1 MSAIT
6 ESLGQHA
13 SEKASEAVSQAQGMA
28 ETAKEKASQAMGQA
42 QHMAQQAKESAVHA
56 AEKCGELCNTTTTEV
71 ENFVRKHPV
80 WAVAATVG
88 IGYAVGLL
96 ARELLTPPPPPK
108 NRALRMLEDIQER
121 LGDFL
126 GPAYDRASHYV
137 DDGLSAAKSGVH
149 SLGDMK
155 LGNRIKQFFSN

>member
-1 MSAIT
+1 MSAYT
-6 ESLGQHA
+6 ESLGQQA
-13 SEKASEAVSQAQGMA
+13 TEKASEAMSQAQGMA
-28 ETAKEKASQAMGQA
+28 DRVKEKAIHAMDQA
-42 QHMAQQAKESAVHA
+42 QGMAQQAKEQAVHA
-56 AEKCGELCNTTTTEV
+56 AEKGRELCNTTTTEV

-108 NRALRMLEDIQER
+108 NRAVRMLEDIQER
-121 LGDFL
+121 LTDFL
-126 GPAYDRASHYV
+126 GPAYDRASHYAE
-137 DDGLSAAKSGVH
+137 DGLSAVKSGAQ
-149 SLGDMK
+149 SLSEMK

>member
-1 MSAIT
+1 MSAYT
-6 ESLGQHA
+6 ESLGQQA
-13 SEKASEAVSQAQGMA
+13 TEKASEAMSQAQGMA
-28 ETAKEKASQAMGQA
+28 DRVKERATQAMDQAQGVAHQAKEK
-42 QHMAQQAKESAVHA
+42 AVHA

-108 NRALRMLEDIQER
+108 NRAVRMLEDIQER
-121 LGDFL
+121 LTDFL
-126 GPAYDRASHYV
+126 GPAYDRASHYAE
-137 DDGLSAAKSGVH
+137 DSLSAVKSGAQ
-149 SLGDMK
+149 SLSDMK
-155 LGNRIKQFFSN
+155 LGNRLKQFFSN